1 MTLYDYTID
10 MARLKLFDEK
20 QQFHADVVAIFLDKS
35 KVNRYKTLLDY
46 SNSNKL
52 SLDKEEYQKFT
63 KSVEKIIY
71 DQVFYY
77 AHLMYHYMET
87 SGDWGEPGEQQV
99 KITFC
104 RNLLNVDPKIH
115 LTSEHAK
122 TFTETVKTSI
132 KALKINTFT
141 KEIARQQLRQYK
153 FKIFGEDYETYKAI
167 FLDKILKFSGSNK
180 FLHAGQYGNQM
191 EFIFGSGKQQHKHGY
206 NVTFVQKE
214 SIRTP
219 NNVMSMAAI
228 IGHQNIYIRLE
239 SLKTIF
245 AQKWV
250 QIFDYNEFEMLTI
263 HSDPFWNI
271 AEGIKQLVLEKYQ
284 IDSKEKLIEKEK
296 VFINDMSETILY
308 HEFGHGIIQ
317 HNILPFE
324 LGAIGEASKIY
335 GENIYTSI
343 LEFLAD
349 FSPNH
354 DGLKGPIQNMIAI
367 SKKDRERAKRMYL
380 MYMSDTWFYNTDD
393 TYMYTYSDLMILIL
407 IRYLTPN
414 DINFELMEKE
424 LDFNKS
430 GSKSH
435 FDRIIDLY
443 QADITELK
451 SMCENATFDIKGTD
465 MNYKKIRDFLIEE
478 FKRNDGF
485 VHVDT
490 YEFLVP
496 YWSNVLGYVKS
507 VSNSKALVE
516 EFLKQRQEKALKKV
530 MILSCGKETA
540 QKYQY
545 DHRQYI
551 MDRMTEF
558 EILAINTN

>member
-35 KVNRYKTLLDY
+35 KINRYKTLLDY